1 MSEHNCHHEAKM
13 GSERSFGIVFAIV
26 LTIIGVLPLIKGG
39 ELRLWS
45 LPVAAIF
52 LGLGLFAPGILRP
65 LNILWFKFGLLL
77 GRIIAPIVISLLFF
91 IAVTPTALVMRL
103 LRKDLLS
110 LKIDRK
116 AKSYWINRSKTEN
129 PMGSMKNQF

>member
-1 MSEHNCHHEAKM
+1 M
-13 GSERSFGIVFAIV
+13 GSERSFGVVFAV
-26 LTIIGVLPLIKGG
+26 VFVIIGTVPLIRGG

-45 LPVAAIF
+45 LLAAAIF
-52 LGLGLFAPGILRP
+52 LGLGLLLPRVLRP
-65 LNILWFKFGLLL
+65 LNILWFRFGLLL

-116 AKSYWINRSKTEN
+116 AKSYWIDRSKTDN

>member
-1 MSEHNCHHEAKM
+1 MSEHSDHHEAKM
-13 GSERSFGIVFAIV
+13 GSERSFGVVFAIV
-26 LTIIGVLPLIKGG
+26 FVIIGTVPLIREG

-45 LPVAAIF
+45 LLAAAIF
-52 LGLGLFAPGILRP
+52 LGLGLLAPRVLRP
-65 LNILWFKFGLLL
+65 LNILWFRFGLLL

-110 LKIDRK
+110 LKIDQK
-116 AKSYWINRSKTEN
+116 AKSYWIDRSKTDN

>member
-1 MSEHNCHHEAKM
+1 MSEHSDHHEAKM
-13 GSERSFGIVFAIV
+13 GSERSFGVVFAIV
-26 LTIIGVLPLIKGG
+26 FIIIGTVPLIRGG

-45 LPVAAIF
+45 LLAAAIF
-52 LGLGLFAPGILRP
+52 LGLGLLAPRVLRP
-65 LNILWFKFGLLL
+65 LNILWFRFGLLL

-116 AKSYWINRSKTEN
+116 VKSYWIDRSKTDN